1 MVSESSLHLFPLYP
15 LRDHCYHTVFNSVE
29 MVDYFL
35 LWLKLIH
42 TRGDYVEIRGYFLNR
57 RCQLIVLSAN
67 AVNSGGVV
75 S

>member
-29 MVDYFL
+29 MMDYF

-42 TRGDYVEIRGYFLNR
+42 TRDYYVEIRRYFLNR

-67 AVNSGGVV
+67 AANSGGVV